1 VTVAVS
7 PASRISRGKFAP
19 ARLAVSLAL
28 AAIAAVAVLAPV
40 ASASPD
46 VESQRAESG
55 GLYVALG
62 DSVAVC
68 CASSPE
74 KTYVGLLFSSY
85 QSTLGVTQLSN
96 RARGGETSGS
106 IRAPGGQLDEA
117 LADIRA
123 ATDTRAV
130 TIDIGGNDR
139 YTCADSWDTCPY
151 RANLAATL
159 SDLKAALA
167 ADPGDET
174 FIAMAY
180 YNPASGLGGTQETR
194 YDRGLLGSDLTIS
207 CQTAAGPDVGI
218 NDIIFQEAGRYGA
231 EVADA
236 YPAFKV
242 GGQSFMAD
250 SLHPSDAGH
259 AAIADAFLNPTA
271 GCESPPDLTPPGTT
285 ITRAPRHRTRSH
297 KATFGFRSNESG
309 STFECMLDRRRFT
322 ACRSPKTYR
331 HLDRGRHVFKVRST
345 DSAGN
350 IDSTPAQWRWKV
362 KRRRAI
368 SRAA

>member
-1 VTVAVS
+1 MAI
-7 PASRISRGKFAP
+7 RRE
-19 ARLAVSLAL
+19 RLARRIGGSVAILAL
-28 AAIAAVAVLAPV
+28 AILAAAPS
-40 ASASPD
+40 ASAD
-46 VESQRAESG
+46 G
-55 GLYVALG
+55 GLYLALG

-74 KTYVGLLFSSY
+74 KTYVGRLFSEY

-96 RARGGETSGS
+96 RAQGGETSGS
-106 IRAPGGQLDEA
+106 IRAPGGQLDHA
-117 LADIRA
+117 LSDINA

-139 YTCADSWDTCPY
+139 YACADSWDTCPY

-180 YNPASGLGGTQETR
+180 YNPASGLGGDEPR

-207 CQTAAGPDVGI
+207 CQTSAGPEVGLNDV
-218 NDIIFQEAGRYGA
+218 IFQEAGRYGA
-231 EVADA
+231 GVADA
-236 YPAFKV
+236 YPAFKA

-250 SLHPSDAGH
+250 SLHPNDAGH
-259 AAIADAFLNPTA
+259 AAIADAFLHPSA
-271 GCESPPDLTPPGTT
+271 GCESPPDLTAPETT
-285 ITRAPRHRTRSH
+285 ITRAPKRRTRSH
-297 KATFGFRSNESG
+297 KATFRFPSDESG
-309 STFECMLDRRRFT
+309 STFECKLDRRRFRS
-322 ACRSPKTYR
+322 CRSPKTYR
-331 HLDRGRHVFKVRST
+331 HLESGRHVFEVRAT

-350 IDSTPAQWRWKV
+350 TDSTPARWRWKV
-362 KRRRAI
+362 RRR
-368 SRAA
+368 